1 MQVEIQSE
9 LRFPPWDWRVVLVY
23 RCSHL
28 GWQFGFLVGCRNIE
42 VTFTAA
48 VDYPGFVAW
57 RKES

>member
-9 LRFPPWDWRVVLVY
+9 LRSPPWDWRVVLVY

-28 GWQFGFLVGCRNIE
+28 GWQFGFLVVCRNIE

-48 VDYPGFVAW
+48 ADYPGFVA
-57 RKES
+57 